1 MTNTKERLQTTSQH
15 LSFLPTTRKEME
27 ERGWDQ
33 LDVLF
38 ISGDAYVDHP
48 SFGAALLSRLMESH
62 GYKVGIISQPD
73 ITHLED
79 FTLMGAPRL
88 CIMISSGNIDSM
100 VLRYTANNKRRN
112 DDPYSPNGV
121 GGVRPDRALIPYVSK
136 TKQAFGSSIPII
148 IGGIEGS
155 LRKFAHYDF
164 WNDLVRR
171 SILID
176 TKADALIYGMGE
188 LQVLSILERLDHGE
202 NIKTITDIAGTA
214 TIIKSKDI
222 EKYTQNR
229 SDVSYISLPPFEEVS
244 ERDKKSNTPTENGK
258 KAYATAFATIM
269 IHENPF
275 DKTVLLQQ
283 SEDKIVLV
291 NPPMRP
297 LTQQEFDE
305 ILELDFMRDWH
316 PSYDSRGGIPALK
329 EVQFSITSNRGC
341 FGSCSFCAITSHQG
355 RIITNRSIA
364 SLERETVTLTKHKDF
379 KGIISD
385 VGGPTANFQEIAC
398 DKQEVSGPCSHKF
411 CLYPNPCSQLKDSHE
426 AYLARLEAIN
436 KVKGVRK
443 VFIRSGIRYDY
454 LLTTAPE
461 KTKEK
466 FIKALVAHHVSGQL
480 RVAPEHISPHA
491 LEAMGKPKQELY
503 DKFLEEFYKETR
515 RIGKEQYC
523 IPYFIAAHPGTTL
536 LDAVELAIYMKQQQ
550 FIPEQVQ
557 EFYPTPGTVA
567 TCMYYT
573 SLDPRPLHNLESVY
587 VPKGRERHL
596 QRALLQFNNPANRSM
611 VIEALKLV
619 NRSDLIPYLLKQQ
632 RKILPVKEKRGTS
645 SR

>member
-1 MTNTKERLQTTSQH
+1 MKQRANQHKEQSSI
-15 LSFLPTTRKEME
+15 SFLPTNKEEMNL
-27 ERGWDQ
+27 RGWDQ
-33 LDVLF
+33 LDILF

-73 ITHLED
+73 ISRIEE
-79 FTLMGAPRL
+79 FTVMGAPRL
-88 CIMISSGNIDSM
+88 CVMISSGNIDSM

-112 DDPYSPNGV
+112 DDPYSPNGE
-121 GGVRPDRALIPYVSK
+121 GGKRPDRALIPYVSK
-136 TKQAFGSSIPII
+136 AKQAFDSSLPII

-155 LRKFAHYDF
+155 LRKFSHYDF

-171 SILID
+171 SILVD

-188 LQVLSILERLDHGE
+188 LQVLSFLERLSKGE
-202 NIKTITDIAGTA
+202 KINEITDIAGTA
-214 TIIKSKDI
+214 LIIKGKEI
-222 EKYTQNR
+222 EEYKERR
-229 SDVSYISLPPFEEVS
+229 SNVNYVTLPSFEEVS
-244 ERDKKSNTPTENGK
+244 DRDKKSNTPTEIGK
-258 KAYATAFATIM
+258 KSYAKAFATIM

-275 DKTVLLQQ
+275 DNTVLLQHCA
-283 SEDKIVLV
+283 DKVVLV

-297 LTQQEFDE
+297 LTQREFDE
-305 ILELDFMRDWH
+305 VIELDYLRKWH
-316 PSYDSRGGIPALK
+316 PIYDSMGGIPALK

-364 SLERETVTLTKHKDF
+364 SLERETTTLTKHSDF

-385 VGGPTANFQEIAC
+385 VGGPTANFQDIAC
-398 DKQEVSGPCSHKF
+398 EKQKTSGPCSHKF
-411 CLYPNPCSQLKDSHE
+411 CLYPSPCSQLKDSHDM
-426 AYLARLEAIN
+426 YLDRLEAIE

-454 LLTTAPE
+454 LLETAPLE
-461 KTKEK
+461 TRKR
-466 FIKALVAHHVSGQL
+466 FIASLVAHHVSGQL
-480 RVAPEHISPHA
+480 RVAPEHVAISA
-491 LEAMGKPKQELY
+491 LKAMGKPEPHLY
-503 DKFLEEFYKETR
+503 ERFLDAFYAETR
-515 RIGKEQYC
+515 KIGKEQYC

-536 LDAVELAIYMKQQQ
+536 LDAVELAVYMKKQQ

-573 SLDPRPLHNLESVY
+573 SLDPRPLHNFETVY

-596 QRALLQFNNPANRSM
+596 QRALLHFNHPDNRKM

-619 NRSDLIPYLLKQQ
+619 NRSDLTSYLLKQHRSALPAK
-632 RKILPVKEKRGTS
+632 RKSGTS

>member
-1 MTNTKERLQTTSQH
+1 MKQKVNQPLEKN
-15 LSFLPTTRKEME
+15 SFLPTNRKEME
-27 ERGWDQ
+27 MRGWDQ

-73 ITHLED
+73 ITKIND
-79 FTLMGAPRL
+79 FTIMGTPRL
-88 CIMISSGNIDSM
+88 CVMISSGNIDSM

-112 DDPYSPNGV
+112 DDPYSPHGE
-121 GGVRPDRALIPYVSK
+121 GGKRPDRALIPYVSK
-136 TKQAFGSSIPII
+136 AKQAFISSIPII

-171 SILID
+171 SILVD
-176 TKADALIYGMGE
+176 TKADTLIYGMGE
-188 LQVLSILERLDHGE
+188 LQVISLLDRLNKGE
-202 NIKTITDIAGTA
+202 KITEITDIPGTA
-214 TIIKSKDI
+214 LIIKSKEI
-222 EKYTQNR
+222 EEYKKKRDSVTYTT
-229 SDVSYISLPPFEEVS
+229 LPSFEEVS
-244 ERDKKSNTPTENGK
+244 DRDKKSNTPTEKGK
-258 KAYATAFATIM
+258 RAYATAFATIM
-269 IHENPF
+269 LHENPF
-275 DKTVLLQQ
+275 DNTVLLQH
-283 SEDKIVLV
+283 SEDKVVLV
-291 NPPMRP
+291 NPPMRN

-305 ILELDFMRDWH
+305 VIELNYMRKWH
-316 PSYDSRGGIPALK
+316 PMYDSMGGVPALK

-355 RIITNRSIA
+355 RIISNRSIA
-364 SLERETVTLTKHKDF
+364 SLKRETEILAKHSDF

-385 VGGPTANFQEIAC
+385 VGGPTANFQDIAC
-398 DKQEVSGPCSHKF
+398 EKQKTSGPCSHKF
-411 CLYPNPCSQLKDSHE
+411 CLYPNPCSKLQDSHE
-426 AYLARLEAIN
+426 LYLDRLKAIEQ
-436 KVKGVRK
+436 VKGVRK

-454 LLTTAPE
+454 LLETAGE
-461 KTKEK
+461 ETRKR
-466 FIKALVAHHVSGQL
+466 FISKLVKHHVSGQL
-480 RVAPEHISPHA
+480 RVAPEHVAKSA
-491 LEAMGKPKQELY
+491 LSAMGKPESHLY
-503 DKFLEEFYKETR
+503 EKFLDSFYTETR
-515 RIGKEQYC
+515 KIGKEQYC

-536 LDAVELAIYMKQQQ
+536 VDAVELAMYMKEQQ

-573 SLDPRPLHNLESVY
+573 SLDPRPLHNFKPVY

-596 QRALLQFNNPANRSM
+596 QRALLHFNNPNNRKM
-611 VIEALKLV
+611 VIEALKIV
-619 NRSDLIPYLLKQQ
+619 NRTDLIPYLLKQQ
-632 RKILPVKEKRGTS
+632 RNVLPGKKKRGTS

>member
-1 MTNTKERLQTTSQH
+1 MKKRAYQEITKTPISFIPTNRE
-15 LSFLPTTRKEME
+15 EME

-73 ITHLED
+73 ISRIDD
-79 FTLMGAPRL
+79 FTVMGAPRL
-88 CIMISSGNIDSM
+88 CIMVSSGNIDSM

-112 DDPYSPNGV
+112 DDPYSPNGE
-121 GGVRPDRALIPYVSK
+121 GGKRPDRALIPYVSK
-136 TKQAFGSSIPII
+136 AKQAFDSSLPII

-171 SILID
+171 SILVD

-188 LQVLSILERLDHGE
+188 LQVLSFLKRLSAGE
-202 NIKTITDIAGTA
+202 KIDEINDIAGTA
-214 TIIKSKDI
+214 IIIKAKEI
-222 EKYTQNR
+222 EDYKNR
-229 SDVSYISLPPFEEVS
+229 RKDVSYVTLPSFEEVS
-244 ERDKKSNTPTENGK
+244 DRDKKSNTPTETGK
-258 KAYATAFATIM
+258 KAYASAFATIM

-275 DKTVLLQQ
+275 NNTVLLQH
-283 SEDKIVLV
+283 SEDKVVLI

-297 LTQQEFDE
+297 LTQKEFDE
-305 ILELDFMRDWH
+305 VIELNYTRKWH
-316 PSYDSRGGIPALK
+316 PKYDKMGGIPALK

-364 SLERETVTLTKHKDF
+364 SLERETITLTQHKDF

-385 VGGPTANFQEIAC
+385 VGGPTANFQDIAC
-398 DKQEVSGPCSHKF
+398 EKQKKTGPCSHKF
-411 CLYPNPCSQLKDSHE
+411 CLYPSPCSKLKDSHDM
-426 AYLARLEAIN
+426 YLDRLEAIEG
-436 KVKGVRK
+436 VKGVRK

-454 LLTTAPE
+454 LLETAPLE
-461 KTKEK
+461 TRKR
-466 FIKALVAHHVSGQL
+466 FISALVANHVSGQL
-480 RVAPEHISPHA
+480 RVAPEHIASDA
-491 LEAMGKPKQELY
+491 LKAMGKPEPAIY
-503 DKFLEEFYKETR
+503 EKFLDAFYTETR
-515 RIGKEQYC
+515 KIGKEQYC

-536 LDAVELAIYMKQQQ
+536 TDAVELAIYMKKQQ

-573 SLDPRPLHNLESVY
+573 SLDPRPLHNLAPVY

-596 QRALLQFNNPANRSM
+596 QRALLHFNSPDNRKM

-619 NRSDLIPYLLKQQ
+619 GRNDLIPYLLKQQ
-632 RKILPVKEKRGTS
+632 RNVLPVKGKRGTS